1 MPPFRVLDIMQ
12 AAAAEERAGR
22 DIIRMDAG
30 QPSLGAPRRAIEAAE
45 AALRAGPLGYT
56 PALGVPALRERRDD
70 IPQLLRTFLSNGRNN
85 APHHHFSPEAM
96 AVLIAYHWP
105 GNVRELENAVER
117 MVVLAGQRQELGVA
131 DLPAELRSSEQGEV
145 ALSDDRY
152 EAARARFDHLYFQNL
167 LRRSAGNVTEA
178 ARLAGISRGH
188 LHRRM
193 KELGVTP

>member
-1 MPPFRVLDIMQ
+1 MCCLWWRCCISPASCPPSSNIVRSFSHALPRL
-12 AAAAEERAGR
+12 AAA
-22 DIIRMDAG
+22 
-30 QPSLGAPRRAIEAAE
+30 
-45 AALRAGPLGYT
+45 
-56 PALGVPALRERRDD
+56 
-70 IPQLLRTFLSNGRNN
+70 TFLSNGRNN